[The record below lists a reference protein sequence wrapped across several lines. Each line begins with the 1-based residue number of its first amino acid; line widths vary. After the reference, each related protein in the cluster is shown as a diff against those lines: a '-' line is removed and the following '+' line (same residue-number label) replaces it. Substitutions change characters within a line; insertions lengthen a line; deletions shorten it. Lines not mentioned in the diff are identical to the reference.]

1 MVEKREK
8 HRRHYEPITRFPIHT
23 PRGDLI
29 ASERRR
35 LPTRRVND
43 IEVKELSCLDFI
55 SGLR

>member
-8 HRRHYEPITRFPIHT
+8 HRRRYIPVTRFPLHT
-23 PRGDLI
+23 TRGDLI
-29 ASERRR
+29 TTERRA

-55 SGLR
+55 SELR

>member
-8 HRRHYEPITRFPIHT
+8 HRRRFIPITRFPLHT
-23 PRGDLI
+23 QRGDFI
-29 ASERRR
+29 DSERRM

-55 SGLR
+55 AELH